1 MNKLKIAVLLGTR
14 PEIIKMSPII
24 RYLENVNELQRIKK
38 LSKMAGYDLSSDS
51 SKSNA
56 NENNENNEK
65 KDNVLSKNTLDI
77 LDIDNTRVEYIIIHT
92 NQHYSQNMD
101 KIFFDELNL
110 PKCKYNLKIGSGRHG
125 EQTGNMMIALEKVLV
140 EEEPDVLFV
149 QGDTNTVLAGA
160 ITASKMGI
168 NVAHVEAGLRSFDR
182 TMPEEL
188 NRIMADHISDFLLAP
203 TNLAKQNLLNEG
215 IDENKIFV
223 VGNTIVDATLQN
235 LKIAKKKIENLE
247 SSENMLSN
255 LASEKNADYFLLT
268 LHRAENTDYFD
279 RLSNII
285 ENIGNIADNYS
296 KIVFPIHPRT
306 FKKLKEYDL
315 LSKLENNPNI
325 QLIEPVGYLDFL
337 LLENNSKLILTD
349 SGGVQEEACILGV
362 PCLTIRQNTERPET
376 VDVGSNIIVG
386 YDYDNW
392 VNGLNKILGLDL
404 EKDTDRCTPCS
415 AKKWDNP
422 FGCGNSAEK
431 ILEIVFSKLKN

>member
-38 LSKMAGYDLSSDS
+38 LSKMAGYDLSHDS
-51 SKSNA
+51 SKA
-56 NENNENNEK
+56 DADENNEK
-65 KDNVLSKNTLDI
+65 KDNALSKNTLDI
-77 LDIDNTRVEYIIIHT
+77 LDIDSTRVEYIIIHT

-110 PKCKYNLKIGSGRHG
+110 PKSKYNLKIGSGRHG
-125 EQTGNMMIALEKVLV
+125 EQTGSMMIALEKVLV
-140 EEEPDVLFV
+140 EEEPDILFV

-168 NVAHVEAGLRSFDR
+168 KVAHVEAGLRSFDR

-203 TNLAKQNLLNEG
+203 TNVAKQNLLNEG

-235 LKIAKKKIENLE
+235 LKIAKKKGENPEISDNTLL
-247 SSENMLSN
+247 NITN
-255 LASEKNADYFLLT
+255 EKNTDYFLLT

-285 ENIGNIADNYS
+285 ENVINIADNYS
-296 KIVFPIHPRT
+296 KIIFPIHPRT

-315 LSKLENNPNI
+315 LSKLSNNPNI
-325 QLIEPVGYLDFL
+325 QIIEPVGYLDFL

-362 PCLTIRQNTERPET
+362 PCLTIRENTERPET

-386 YDYDNW
+386 YDYDKW
-392 VNGLNKILGLDL
+392 VNGLTTILGLEI
-404 EKDTDRCTPCS
+404 EKDTEKCAICS
-415 AKKWDNP
+415 IKKWDNP